1 MAIHLELERSYN
13 DDTFSES
20 SYYCNSEID
29 RIARH
34 CLGLTEH
41 KPLNA
46 QSSDPP
52 TAPDCFIEF
61 IDSFHDHSIN
71 DIRIQFQQLLDN
83 YIVVWNDRGEKRKR
97 TQDDFGGPALPSLSN
112 GDIEAHEL
120 PSSQH
125 PAPSDSNIISDA
137 QQKDPSADNRDESKF
152 SHLSKMH
159 DDFGGPA
166 LPSLS
171 NSDIEAHELPSS
183 QHPAPSDSNII
194 FDTQQ
199 KDSIPF
205 ITITRRLSLPVSLD
219 AVLNVNPKSFAGN
232 VPGYTE
238 DFEGNLNTPSVPS
251 SKTPTKNRDEPML
264 SRMSTNPAQPT
275 IITVKQQQRDAKLAR
290 IVARCLQP
298 RPPKFEPTEFSRI
311 RFEIPTPEL
320 LHFKGTIEHVK
331 IIRIICKRLKI
342 NRKVVMISRLGRSI
356 GELYVA
362 RKNYA
367 AVFNTLCAHN
377 MRTIGPDPT
386 LIPRHGREW
395 KSIEE
400 KVVTRLQYL
409 YQRTELPRLQQCILQ
424 GYPEH
429 VQAQVCRIEPLRKQC
444 KKEEHT
450 LSRSLE
456 QTEYELRTNQ
466 QLEHGVP
473 EMDSDGNGYAA
484 ACL

>member
-20 SYYCNSEID
+20 SSNCNSEIN

-41 KPLNA
+41 KPLNS

-61 IDSFHDHSIN
+61 IESFDDHSIK
-71 DIRIQFQQLLDN
+71 DIRTQFQQLLDN
-83 YIVVWNDRGEKRKR
+83 YIVIWSDRDEKRKR
-97 TQDDFGGPALPSLSN
+97 TQ
-112 GDIEAHEL
+112 
-120 PSSQH
+120 
-125 PAPSDSNIISDA
+125 
-137 QQKDPSADNRDESKF
+137 
-152 SHLSKMH
+152 

-205 ITITRRLSLPVSLD
+205 ITNTRRFSIPVSLD
-219 AVLNVNPKSFAGN
+219 AVLNVNPKSIAGN

-251 SKTPTKNRDEPML
+251 SKTSTKNRDEPML
-264 SRMSTNPAQPT
+264 SRMSTNPAQST
-275 IITVKQQQRDAKLAR
+275 ITTVKQQQRDAKLAR

-298 RPPKFEPTEFSRI
+298 RPPNFEPTEFSRI

-342 NRKVVMISRLGRSI
+342 NRKVVMISRLGRSL

-367 AVFNTLCAHN
+367 TVFNILCAHN

-386 LIPRHGREW
+386 LVPRHGREW

-409 YQRTELPRLQQCILQ
+409 YQRTQLPRLQQCILQ

-429 VQAQVCRIEPLRKQC
+429 VRARVCRIEPLSKQC
-444 KKEEHT
+444 KQEEHT
-450 LSRSLE
+450 LSRSLV

-466 QLEHGVP
+466 RLEHGVP
-473 EMDSDGNGYAA
+473 EMTDGNGYAA